1 MPRHQTKE
9 AGHFG
14 ELCRLSICHSRTK
27 ESGRMEYRDL
37 QSRTYGTPRVAVHI
51 NQPLKWQ
58 ATFVLP
64 LWGLGGEFA
73 QNGQRTYKRRT
84 QFLICSLRF

>member
-9 AGHFG
+9 ASHFG

-27 ESGRMEYRDL
+27 ESGCMEYRDL

-64 LWGLGGEFA
+64 LWGLGE
-73 QNGQRTYKRRT
+73 NSPRTGREPIKGAHN
-84 QFLICSLRF
+84 S